1 MASTQRLTRACKAR
15 LPTIDFNPNMTAK
28 KVREKWSEQLLVHS
42 QASRAL
48 RQDLDVFVKR
58 WPYAQN
64 GLVTQFL
71 ISIYHHMA
79 ILLMPALQQFKE
91 ILKDFHN
98 VEAGKRPFE
107 SGEAPTIRELLDYA
121 TGGIEGLNDS
131 WGKAMLILG
140 LQEEE
145 YTVSEGDKVPTAS
158 PRQLLICL
166 LVNHPV
172 IQEKLEVD
180 GDTALADIGR
190 HLKLPSAPQIDG
202 KRFILKEYVADGAP
216 KMFFVCNHVQT
227 GGRELYVGSN
237 QENWQGLPAIRDIRR
252 ADRDRRL
259 ETYIPLAENAYDALQ
274 QVEQGVTLP
283 SSMDSL
289 DATSRLYET
298 RARAI
303 AEMKRTPHPDF
314 LGRWTETG

>member
-1 MASTQRLTRACKAR
+1 ML
-15 LPTIDFNPNMTAK
+15 
-28 KVREKWSEQLLVHS
+28 
-42 QASRAL
+42 
-48 RQDLDVFVKR
+48 
-58 WPYAQN
+58 

-79 ILLMPALQQFKE
+79 ILLTPALQQFQE

-131 WGKAMLILG
+131 WGKAMLKLG

-180 GDTALADIGR
+180 GDTAL
-190 HLKLPSAPQIDG
+190 G
-202 KRFILKEYVADGAP
+202 KSQLLFPFSWY
-216 KMFFVCNHVQT
+216 C
-227 GGRELYVGSN
+227 
-237 QENWQGLPAIRDIRR
+237 
-252 ADRDRRL
+252 
-259 ETYIPLAENAYDALQ
+259 
-274 QVEQGVTLP
+274 
-283 SSMDSL
+283 SL
-289 DATSRLYET
+289 LLHNYFRVLIWLL
-298 RARAI
+298 RC
-303 AEMKRTPHPDF
+303 
-314 LGRWTETG
+314 